1 MPRPTAVPNH
11 HPTRRWT
18 YPCSETL
25 QRSPITRTS
34 PLLSLPNEILLI
46 ILHLVIASETP
57 TTQLTTPHP
66 NLKCTCV
73 PLLPNPSVRSSTK
86 KPWPSRLRTSLKKPW
101 YSHCLRLCNR
111 LESWAA
117 DPGLPHLYPPSRMPN
132 LSVARTC
139 QALYPLAVEALYALN
154 TLTLTSS
161 EVEVMLLSPAG
172 KGVMEKLTGL
182 RVLERKIE
190 DSIWVQELIYRP
202 PRTVREDLDGRARW
216 PAAIERDRLEREKKC
231 CGGVRVVN
239 AEVLWILLNGK
250 RMKSLTID
258 LEPFM
263 MCPKRAGDG
272 EWRQHVGSPMR
283 CLEAFGMAWGSHV
296 ISEGIGRYSVEM
308 KYVVSEQEQAAG
320 VLEDEEQPGEVSKEE
335 WIRRKR
341 LEPPYIASRPNIP
354 AWEWAQ
360 LPKGDYDT
368 DGKWTMYPSALQ
380 ALPLHKLALSHNFL
394 IDTWK
399 SVSTTPKPLLRTY
412 ADEWTPTYLRADD
425 CPWYPKTPLC
435 RITRDLLFAEMASV
449 LNEVYQQ
456 YVNNGSV
463 AARVVVSHFLT
474 EILKIGGSGD
484 LAGELVPNK
493 VLPGEDARWDHL
505 WTEAFALLVI
515 GSRFRA
521 EKVVR
526 WKARK

>member
-190 DSIWVQELIYRP
+190 ESIWVQELIYRP
-202 PRTVREDLDGRARW
+202 PRTSPQPPNPFSA
-216 PAAIERDRLEREKKC
+216 PTPT
-231 CGGVRVVN
+231 
-239 AEVLWILLNGK
+239 NGHPPT
-250 RMKSLTID
+250 SAQTTVPGI
-258 LEPFM
+258 
-263 MCPKRAGDG
+263 PKRHSAA
-272 EWRQHVGSPMR
+272 SPATCYSPRWHPFSTR
-283 CLEAFGMAWGSHV
+283 C
-296 ISEGIGRYSVEM
+296 ISS
-308 KYVVSEQEQAAG
+308 
-320 VLEDEEQPGEVSKEE
+320 
-335 WIRRKR
+335 
-341 LEPPYIASRPNIP
+341 
-354 AWEWAQ
+354 
-360 LPKGDYDT
+360 T
-368 DGKWTMYPSALQ
+368 
-380 ALPLHKLALSHNFL
+380 
-394 IDTWK
+394 
-399 SVSTTPKPLLRTY
+399 STT
-412 ADEWTPTYLRADD
+412 
-425 CPWYPKTPLC
+425 
-435 RITRDLLFAEMASV
+435 
-449 LNEVYQQ
+449 
-456 YVNNGSV
+456 
-463 AARVVVSHFLT
+463 AA
-474 EILKIGGSGD
+474 
-484 LAGELVPNK
+484 
-493 VLPGEDARWDHL
+493 
-505 WTEAFALLVI
+505 
-515 GSRFRA
+515 
-521 EKVVR
+521 
-526 WKARK
+526 